1 VFLKNEF
8 LCVFDNRDLSGDE
21 TESFL
26 EFNKFLVDFL
36 FVDSAILKLFFSHF
50 IFLYYGFLFYLNE

>member
-8 LCVFDNRDLSGDE
+8 LCVFDNLDLSGDE
-21 TESFL
+21 TESFF